1 MESMEQTVSPARKI
15 IGELIVPGELPSAE
29 QALLLAV
36 MAEGESH
43 IRNAPPAIGRL
54 ANLLSGLGA
63 RIARK
68 GRELTI
74 QGSGLRGFTPAGSI
88 LDLSDMGDIVPPL
101 LALLVGQTFTSRVKL
116 SAEQEHCRQLFTL
129 LAPMSAQVGQ
139 EMEDTFAVGGAKQ
152 LVGVAH
158 EPVDVEPAVKLALLI
173 AGLYAEGTTS
183 LRESAGNRNRM
194 ERFLRER
201 QVTVERR
208 RQEDSQYLVSI
219 AGGQT
224 FQTCDVDIAGDLRLA
239 YPLMVAALARR
250 GSDLQVKRVALRSG
264 QRGFLDLLRQIGAEI
279 AIEDLGND
287 AVDLAVSYSE
297 LIPTRVAGQRMEKV
311 IEQLP
316 LLAVL
321 ATQTSGEFV
330 IRDVAHL
337 RQGEFDYVAHLFE
350 LLKQIEARVGE
361 YPEGIVVKGGLPLR
375 GARIDAVDDP
385 GLAMAFAVAGLL
397 AESEM
402 VIAGCECLDSVYPD
416 FFATLHSLRE
426 KR

>member
-1 MESMEQTVSPARKI
+1 
-15 IGELIVPGELPSAE
+15 
-29 QALLLAV
+29 
-36 MAEGESH
+36 
-43 IRNAPPAIGRL
+43 
-54 ANLLSGLGA
+54 
-63 RIARK
+63 
-68 GRELTI
+68 
-74 QGSGLRGFTPAGSI
+74 
-88 LDLSDMGDIVPPL
+88 
-101 LALLVGQTFTSRVKL
+101 
-116 SAEQEHCRQLFTL
+116 
-129 LAPMSAQVGQ
+129 
-139 EMEDTFAVGGAKQ
+139 
-152 LVGVAH
+152 
-158 EPVDVEPAVKLALLI
+158 
-173 AGLYAEGTTS
+173 
-183 LRESAGNRNRM
+183 
-194 ERFLRER
+194 
-201 QVTVERR
+201 
-208 RQEDSQYLVSI
+208 
-219 AGGQT
+219 
-224 FQTCDVDIAGDLRLA
+224 
-239 YPLMVAALARR
+239 
-250 GSDLQVKRVALRSG
+250 
-264 QRGFLDLLRQIGAEI
+264 
-279 AIEDLGND
+279 
-287 AVDLAVSYSE
+287 
-297 LIPTRVAGQRMEKV
+297 MEKV

>member
-1 MESMEQTVSPARKI
+1 MEQTVSPARKI
-15 IGELIVPGELPSAE
+15 IGELIVPGELPPAE

-36 MAEGESH
+36 LAEGESH
-43 IRNAPPAIGRL
+43 IRNAPPAIDRL
-54 ANLLSGLGA
+54 AERLSGLGTQ
-63 RIARK
+63 IARK
-68 GRELTI
+68 DRELII
-74 QGSGLRGFTPAGSI
+74 QGSGLRGFTPAGSV
-88 LDLSDMGDIVPPL
+88 LDLCDMGDTALPL
-101 LALLVGQTFTSRVKL
+101 LALLAGQTFTTRVKL
-116 SAEQEHCRQLFTL
+116 DAAQEHCRQLFSL
-129 LAPMSAQVGQ
+129 LAPMSAQCGQ
-139 EMEDTFAVGGAKQ
+139 ETEDTFVVGGAEQ

-158 EPVDVEPAVKLALLI
+158 TPVDVEPGVKLALLV

-208 RQEDSQYLVSI
+208 RQDGNQYLVSI
-219 AGGQT
+219 EGGQT
-224 FQTCDVDIAGDLRLA
+224 LHPCDVDIAGDLRLA
-239 YPLMVAALARR
+239 YPFIVAALGRR

-287 AVDLAVSYSE
+287 AVDLTVSYSE

-311 IEQLP
+311 VDQLP

-337 RQGEFDYVAHLFE
+337 RQGDFDHVAHLFE

-416 FFATLHSLRE
+416 FFTTLHSLRE
-426 KR
+426 KRR

>member
-1 MESMEQTVSPARKI
+1 MEQTVSPARKI
-15 IGELIVPGELPSAE
+15 TGELTVPGELPPAE

-36 MAEGESH
+36 LATGESH
-43 IRNAPPAIGRL
+43 IRNAPPGIDRL

-63 RIARK
+63 QIARK
-68 GRELTI
+68 DRELTI
-74 QGSGLRGFTPAGSI
+74 QGGGLRSFTPAGSI
-88 LDLSDMGDIVPPL
+88 LDLSDMGETAPPL
-101 LALLVGQTFTSRVKL
+101 LALLAGQTFTTRVKL
-116 SAEQEHCRQLFTL
+116 DAAQEHCQQLLNL
-129 LAPMSAQVGQ
+129 LAPISAQVGQ
-139 EMEDTFAVGGAKQ
+139 ETENTFAVGGAEQ
-152 LVGVAH
+152 LVGAAH
-158 EPVDVEPAVKLALLI
+158 EPVDVEPSVKFALLI

-201 QVTVERR
+201 QVTVERS
-208 RQEDSQYLVSI
+208 RQEGNQYLVSI
-219 AGGQT
+219 EGGQMLHP
-224 FQTCDVDIAGDLRLA
+224 FDVDIAGDLRLA
-239 YPLMVAALARR
+239 YPFVVAALARR

-264 QRGFLDLLRQIGAEI
+264 RRGFLDLLRQIGAEI

-287 AVDLAVSYSE
+287 AVNLAVSYSE

-337 RQGEFDYVAHLFE
+337 RRGEFDYVAHLFE
-350 LLKQIEARVGE
+350 LLKRIEARVGE
-361 YPEGIVVKGGLPLR
+361 YPEGIVIKGGLPLQ
-375 GARIDAVDDP
+375 GTRIDAGDDP
-385 GLAMAFAVAGLL
+385 GLTMAFAVAGLL

-402 VIAGCECLDSVYPD
+402 VIAGCECLDPVYPD
-416 FFATLHSLRE
+416 FFTTLHALRE
-426 KR
+426 KRR